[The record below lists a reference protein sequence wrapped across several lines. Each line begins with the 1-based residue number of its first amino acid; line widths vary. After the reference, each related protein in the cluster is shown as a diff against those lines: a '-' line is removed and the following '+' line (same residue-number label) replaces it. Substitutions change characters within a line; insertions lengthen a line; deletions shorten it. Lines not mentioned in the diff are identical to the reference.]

1 MYISCYA
8 RISLHQ
14 TFASSLSQILYFT
27 ILIICKYRQYDV
39 IWFVITVL
47 PRFKM
52 YYADKPLINIHD
64 YSLEEKSRNKLSN
77 IEVMFIYNKYISSYI
92 KYSLKMINNNNR
104 FW

>member
-1 MYISCYA
+1 
-8 RISLHQ
+8 
-14 TFASSLSQILYFT
+14 
-27 ILIICKYRQYDV
+27 
-39 IWFVITVL
+39 
-47 PRFKM
+47 M

-104 FW
+104 F